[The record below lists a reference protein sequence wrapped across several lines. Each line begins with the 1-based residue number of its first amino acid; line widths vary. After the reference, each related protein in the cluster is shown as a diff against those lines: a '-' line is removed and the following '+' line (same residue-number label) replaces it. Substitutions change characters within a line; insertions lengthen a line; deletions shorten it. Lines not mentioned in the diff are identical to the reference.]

1 MSNNILDNMIRVYQ
15 TIRHEADMNEV
26 CLIGRKKISERSG
39 VTESQVRTSIEKLM
53 KGGFIVQCRGGFT
66 KKGVPN
72 TNGFK
77 VTDKS
82 LGELQT
88 IVEEDLNVD
97 TTTVDDKKNEVDE
110 EIVAVGQFDNEK
122 FIALVEHD
130 LKEDEV
136 EYKELKEEYK
146 QKFDLSK
153 VSIGFGINYGNV
165 LLLMNRYLNNLN
177 NDVCMISFESYNN
190 YWMFKYVALSIMEFQ
205 RLGLHER
212 LNKEERML
220 YNAAK
225 SICIEKINYRLWINI
240 AGMVARLEDEEYRKD
255 IKDGEIERVFELFEH
270 FYPFLKGNH
279 KTVVVNSIKWIGDY
293 IQGKNPKKISVR
305 VNNVDIDLKEEE
317 NGKKFVEDLEDMPF

>member
-1 MSNNILDNMIRVYQ
+1 MIDKMIKVYQ
-15 TIRHEADMNEV
+15 TIRHEVDKHEV
-26 CLIGRKKISERSG
+26 CLIGNRKISKLSG
-39 VTESQVRTSIEKLM
+39 VDLFNTSKCIKNLLEQ
-53 KGGFIVQCRGGFT
+53 GFIVQCRGGFT
-66 KKGVPN
+66 KKGVPLA
-72 TNGFK
+72 NGFK

-97 TTTVDDKKNEVDE
+97 TTTVEDKKNEEDE

-122 FIALVEHD
+122 FMALVEKD
-130 LKEDEV
+130 LKDDDV
-136 EYKELKEEYK
+136 EYKELTEEYR
-146 QKFDLSK
+146 QKYDLSK

-165 LLLMNRYLNNLN
+165 LQLMNRYLSNLN
-177 NDVCMISFESYNN
+177 NEVSMISFESYYN

-212 LNKEERML
+212 LNNEERML

-240 AGMVARLEDEEYRKD
+240 SGMVARLENEEYRKK
-255 IKDGEIERVFELFEH
+255 IKLGEVERVYELFEH
-270 FYPFLKGNH
+270 FHTFLKGNH
-279 KTVVVNSIKWIGDY
+279 KTAVVNSIKWIGDY
-293 IQGKNPKKISVR
+293 LAGKNPETISVR
-305 VNNVDIDLKEEE
+305 VNDVDTNLKAEE